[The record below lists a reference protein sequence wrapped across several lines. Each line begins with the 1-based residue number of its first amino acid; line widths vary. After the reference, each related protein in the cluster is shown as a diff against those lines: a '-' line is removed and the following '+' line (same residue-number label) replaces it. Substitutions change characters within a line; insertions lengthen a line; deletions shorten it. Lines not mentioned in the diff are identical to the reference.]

1 MRITFSSRCDIFFV
15 VRFYFYYE
23 QQIKRELQGIH
34 ICGGRSNER
43 LKSKTNGSMSHMHCV
58 PQWGTGT
65 PKDRDEVNRFDV
77 VVSSNDSLS
86 LS

>member
-43 LKSKTNGSMSHMHCV
+43 LKGKTDGSV
-58 PQWGTGT
+58 LLTYTVG
-65 PKDRDEVNRFDV
+65 
-77 VVSSNDSLS
+77 SLS
-86 LS
+86 VLLFIFIRIKKGEGQGKESATLKL